1 MQQPAF
7 QKIAD
12 FRRDQII
19 TGFFLVKN
27 LTLKTSPK
35 NNRQY
40 GDYQLAD
47 QTGEINAKLWEVAD
61 PAACPDVGSFIKV
74 QGLVTEYQGK
84 PQLRIDRM
92 RLVTEEDPVDMGE
105 LVPSAPEDSRSMLK
119 ELGEYIERIEDEQLH
134 ALVEA
139 YVAEVEQQLPY
150 YPAALRNH
158 HSIRAGLVYHTLSML
173 RMADGV
179 LAVYPFLRRDLLF
192 AGVIIHDLAK
202 TEELDAKNTGIAT
215 QYTREGALLGHITQG
230 IVLVDRLGRQ
240 LDTDTELVTL
250 LEHMILSHHYEP
262 EFGSP
267 KRPMFPEAE
276 VLHYLDI
283 LDARMY
289 DFQKIEEGLKPGEFS
304 EPVWLLQNRKL
315 YKPQWGSEANQ

>member
-1 MQQPAF
+1 
-7 QKIAD
+7 
-12 FRRDQII
+12 
-19 TGFFLVKN
+19 
-27 LTLKTSPK
+27 
-35 NNRQY
+35 
-40 GDYQLAD
+40 
-47 QTGEINAKLWEVAD
+47 
-61 PAACPDVGSFIKV
+61 
-74 QGLVTEYQGK
+74 
-84 PQLRIDRM
+84 
-92 RLVTEEDPVDMGE
+92 MGE

-315 YKPQWGSEANQ
+315 YKPQWGSKAEG

>member
-61 PAACPDVGSFIKV
+61 PTACPDVGSFIKV

-315 YKPQWGSEANQ
+315 YKPQWGSKAEG

>member
-61 PAACPDVGSFIKV
+61 PTACPDVGSFIKV
-74 QGLVTEYQGK
+74 QGLETEYQGK

-289 DFQKIEEGLKPGEFS
+289 DFQKIEEGLRPGEFS

-315 YKPQWGSEANQ
+315 YKPQWGSKTEG

>member
-1 MQQPAF
+1 MQQPVF

-105 LVPSAPEDSRSMLK
+105 LVPSAPEDSRSMIK
-119 ELGEYIERIEDEQLH
+119 ELSQYIERIEDEELH
-134 ALVEA
+134 ELVAA

-230 IVLVDRLGRQ
+230 IVLVDRLGRR
-240 LDTDTELVTL
+240 LHTDPELVTL
-250 LEHMILSHHYEP
+250 LEHMILAHHYEP

-315 YKPQWGSEANQ
+315 YKPQWGSKTEG

>member
-1 MQQPAF
+1 M
-7 QKIAD
+7 
-12 FRRDQII
+12 
-19 TGFFLVKN
+19 
-27 LTLKTSPK
+27 
-35 NNRQY
+35 
-40 GDYQLAD
+40 
-47 QTGEINAKLWEVAD
+47 
-61 PAACPDVGSFIKV
+61 
-74 QGLVTEYQGK
+74 
-84 PQLRIDRM
+84 
-92 RLVTEEDPVDMGE
+92 
-105 LVPSAPEDSRSMLK
+105 
-119 ELGEYIERIEDEQLH
+119 
-134 ALVEA
+134 
-139 YVAEVEQQLPY
+139 
-150 YPAALRNH
+150 
-158 HSIRAGLVYHTLSML
+158 
-173 RMADGV
+173 

-230 IVLVDRLGRQ
+230 IVLVDRLGRR
-240 LDTDTELVTL
+240 LGTDTERITL

-289 DFQKIEEGLKPGEFS
+289 DFQKIEESLKPGEFS

-315 YKPQWGSEANQ
+315 YKPRWGSEAEG

>member
-61 PAACPDVGSFIKV
+61 PTACPDVGSFIKV

-289 DFQKIEEGLKPGEFS
+289 DFQKIEEGLRPGEFS

-315 YKPQWGSEANQ
+315 YKPQWGSKTEG

>member
-1 MQQPAF
+1 MQQPVF
-7 QKIAD
+7 SKITD
-12 FRRDQII
+12 FSRDQIV

-27 LTLKTSPK
+27 FTLKTSPK

-61 PAACPDVGSFIKV
+61 ASACPDVGSFIKV

-84 PQLRIDRM
+84 LQLRIDRM
-92 RLVTEEDPVDMGE
+92 RLIDENDPVDMRAM
-105 LVPSAPEDSRSMLK
+105 VPSAPEDSKSMAE
-119 ELGEYIERIEDEQLH
+119 ELHSYIDSIQDPDLH
-134 ALVEA
+134 ELVAA
-139 YVAEVEQQLPY
+139 YVAEVENQLPY

-158 HSIRAGLVYHTLSML
+158 HSVRSGLLYHTLSML

-179 LAVYPFLRRDLLF
+179 LAVYPFLRRDILI
-192 AGVIIHDLAK
+192 AGVVIHDLAK
-202 TEELDAKNTGIAT
+202 VEEMDARNTGIAT
-215 QYTREGALLGHITQG
+215 QYTREGAMLGHITQG
-230 IVLVDRLGRQ
+230 IVQVDRLGQR
-240 LDTDTELVTL
+240 LGTNPELVTM
-250 LEHMILSHHYEP
+250 LEHMILAHHYEP

-289 DFQKIEEGLKPGEFS
+289 DFQKIEEGLNPGEFS
-304 EPVWLLQNRKL
+304 EAIWLLQNRKL
-315 YKPQWGSEANQ
+315 YKSQWGNEKK

>member
-315 YKPQWGSEANQ
+315 YKPQWGSKAEG